1 MIPFHFYRRAVNTMR
16 RRCFALFFSRTF
28 KRFGKNVAIIAPD
41 IIEGERFISLGD
53 YVSINTKAWLL
64 ALRQNDTLPQ
74 LDIGKGTTIGRF
86 AHIVAIRDVT
96 IGNNVLIADK
106 VYISDNLHTYEDI
119 TQPIMD
125 QPILFKQ
132 RVEIGDNSWI
142 GENVSII
149 GASIGK
155 HCVIGANSV
164 VTRDIPDYSIA
175 VGSPARVIKRYNS
188 LTKQWTT
195 TDQESTHE

>member
-1 MIPFHFYRRAVNTMR
+1 MIPFSFYRRALNALG
-16 RRCFALFFSRTF
+16 RRCFALFFSHTF
-28 KRFGKNVAIIAPD
+28 KRFGKNVAIISPD

-53 YVSINTKAWLL
+53 NVSINTRAWLL
-64 ALRQNDTLPQ
+64 ALHQSDTLPQ
-74 LDIGKGTTIGRF
+74 LDIGAGTTIGRF
-86 AHIVAIRDVT
+86 AHIVALRNVI

-106 VYISDNLHTYEDI
+106 VYISDNLHGYEDTTTPI
-119 TQPIMD
+119 KNQPV
-125 QPILFKQ
+125 LFKA

-164 VTRDIPDYSIA
+164 VTHDIPDYSIA

-188 LTKQWTT
+188 LTQQWTT
-195 TDQESTHE
+195 IDQESTHE

>member
-1 MIPFHFYRRAVNTMR
+1 MIPFSFYRRALNALQR
-16 RRCFALFFSRTF
+16 RFFTLFFSHTF
-28 KRFGKNVAIIAPD
+28 KRFGKNVAIISPD

-53 YVSINTKAWLL
+53 NVSINTQAWLL
-64 ALRQNDTLPQ
+64 ALHQSDTLPQ
-74 LDIGKGTTIGRF
+74 LDIGAGTTIGRF
-86 AHIVAIRDVT
+86 AHIVALRNVI

-106 VYISDNLHTYEDI
+106 VYISDNLHGYEDTTTPI
-119 TQPIMD
+119 KNQPV
-125 QPILFKQ
+125 LFKA

-188 LTKQWTT
+188 LTQQWTT
-195 TDQESTHE
+195 IDQESTHE

>member
-1 MIPFHFYRRAVNTMR
+1 MIPFSFYRRAVNAIR
-16 RRCFALFFSRTF
+16 RRCFALFFSHTF
-28 KRFGKNVAIIAPD
+28 KRFGKNVAIISPD

-53 YVSINTKAWLL
+53 NVSINTQAWLL
-64 ALRQNDTLPQ
+64 ALNQSDTLPQ
-74 LDIGKGTTIGRF
+74 LDIGAGTTIGRF
-86 AHIVAIRDVT
+86 AHIVALRDVI

-106 VYISDNLHTYEDI
+106 VYISDNLHGYEDTTTPI
-119 TQPIMD
+119 KNQPV
-125 QPILFKQ
+125 LFKA

-188 LTKQWTT
+188 SSK
-195 TDQESTHE
+195 E

>member
-1 MIPFHFYRRAVNTMR
+1 MIPFSFYRRALNALGR
-16 RRCFALFFSRTF
+16 CCFALFFSHTF
-28 KRFGKNVAIIAPD
+28 KRFGKNVAIISPD

-53 YVSINTKAWLL
+53 NVSINTRAWLL
-64 ALRQNDTLPQ
+64 ALHQSDTLPQ
-74 LDIGKGTTIGRF
+74 LDIGAGTTIGRF
-86 AHIVAIRDVT
+86 AHIVALRNVI

-106 VYISDNLHTYEDI
+106 VYISDNLHGYEDTTTPI
-119 TQPIMD
+119 KNQPV
-125 QPILFKQ
+125 LFKA

-188 LTKQWTT
+188 LTQQWTT
-195 TDQESTHE
+195 IDQESTHE

>member
-64 ALRQNDTLPQ
+64 ALCQNDTLPQ
-74 LDIGKGTTIGRF
+74 LDIGEGTTIGRF

-188 LTKQWTT
+188 FTKQWTT